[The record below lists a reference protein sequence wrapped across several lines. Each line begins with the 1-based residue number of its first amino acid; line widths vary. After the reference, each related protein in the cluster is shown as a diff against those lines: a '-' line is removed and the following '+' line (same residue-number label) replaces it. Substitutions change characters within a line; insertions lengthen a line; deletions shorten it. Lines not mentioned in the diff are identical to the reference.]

1 MSDSF
6 SPSTPPGAGRQPN
19 PYTPGFNQAP
29 MVFAGR
35 TEVLDAAGEALEI
48 AAFDG
53 RTPRPLIFVGPRGV
67 GKTVTLGQISDAA
80 GQQHG
85 WPTVHVEATPG
96 RLIDVLTARLRDAE
110 DLFNGT
116 VPSSSSSSSSRSS
129 RSSRSRIT
137 GAKVEAIVLGVGGG
151 VEVSRDT
158 NQEQPSLRDQL
169 RTTMESARNRDAGLV
184 ITLDELQNASTADLH
199 EIGGV
204 LQENVPANFPLVIAI
219 AALPSLR
226 EKRGNR
232 LPTYLERA
240 EWHPLESLPGSDAR
254 EALTAPASQS
264 GRPMTTEAADL
275 LLSQSGGYPYAIQV
289 AGHFAWRTSTGSD
302 TITEEHARAA
312 IPRIEADLDQLFLS
326 RWDGASMREK
336 EYLLALAEVQQETD
350 EPNGG
355 HVAEKMGEATQAVS
369 YLRDRL
375 IKKGT
380 IYRSGAGG
388 LHFITPGMARWVR
401 NRAAD

>member
-1 MSDSF
+1 MS
-6 SPSTPPGAGRQPN
+6 PRQPN

-35 TEVLDAAGEALEI
+35 TEVLDAAGEALEV

-53 RTPRPLIFVGPRGV
+53 RTPRPLILVGPRGV
-67 GKTVTLGQISDAA
+67 GKTVTLGQISAA
-80 GQQHG
+80 AAQQHS

-96 RLIDVLTARLRDAE
+96 QLIDVLVSRLKDAE
-110 DLFNGT
+110 DVFHGT
-116 VPSSSSSSSSRSS
+116 APSPASRTT
-129 RSSRSRIT
+129 IT
-137 GAKVEAIVLGVGGG
+137 GTKVEATILGVGGG
-151 VEVSRDT
+151 VEIKRDAADP
-158 NQEQPSLRDQL
+158 QPTLRDQL
-169 RTTMESARNRDAGLV
+169 RATMEAALERGAGLL

-199 EIGGV
+199 ELGGV
-204 LQENVPANFPLVIAI
+204 LQESVPESWPLVVAI

-226 EKRGNR
+226 EKRGKR

-240 EWHPLESLPGSDAR
+240 EWHPLESLPSSDAR
-254 EALTAPASQS
+254 EALTGPAAQS
-264 GRPMTTEAADL
+264 GRPMTSEAADL

-289 AGHFAWRTSTGSD
+289 AGHFAWRSSTGSD
-302 TITEEHARAA
+302 AIEVEHARTAV
-312 IPRIEADLDQLFLS
+312 PRIEADLDQLFLS
-326 RWDGASMREK
+326 RWDGASAREQ
-336 EYLLALAEVQQETD
+336 EYLSALATVQQHVD

-355 HVAEKMGEATQAVS
+355 HVAAALGEATQAVS

-380 IYRSGAGG
+380 IYRSAAGG

-401 NRAAD
+401 DRTAD